1 MSKLDP
7 MTALSATATRLRRK
21 QRECRDALTIMGGD
35 RTTQRCIME
44 ARMFAY
50 SEEAERVE
58 SLIDVCRGEASTTVS
73 CGFNVDD
80 LPVEPAAIASTL
92 RWHHIDASDA
102 GIDILL
108 SHEAIDAT
116 ADTLPLMP
124 RSGLTPQP

>member
-7 MTALSATATRLRRK
+7 MTALSSVAIRLRRK

-35 RTTQRCIME
+35 RTTQRSVME
-44 ARMFAY
+44 RLMLTY

-58 SLIDVCRGEASTTVS
+58 SLIDVCKGEASTTVS

-80 LPVEPAAIASTL
+80 LPAESAAIASTL
-92 RWHHIDASDA
+92 RWHHVATSDTGA
-102 GIDILL
+102 DVLP
-108 SHEAIDAT
+108 SHETIDAT

-124 RSGLTPQP
+124 RSGLTPQR

>member
-58 SLIDVCRGEASTTVS
+58 SLIDVCRGESLLRRSTT
-73 CGFNVDD
+73 
-80 LPVEPAAIASTL
+80 LE
-92 RWHHIDASDA
+92 
-102 GIDILL
+102 L
-108 SHEAIDAT
+108 SMSKLVATNEAIDGN

-124 RSGLTPQP
+124 RSGLTPQR